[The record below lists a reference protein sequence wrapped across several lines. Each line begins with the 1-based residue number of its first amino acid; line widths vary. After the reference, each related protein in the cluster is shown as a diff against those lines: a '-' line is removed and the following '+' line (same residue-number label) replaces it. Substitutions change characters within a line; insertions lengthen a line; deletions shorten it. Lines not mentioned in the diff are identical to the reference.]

1 MTHSTEE
8 RDLPSQFLLA
18 KSDSEP
24 SPDAVS
30 LENVSFAAIQSEFP
44 DILGEADFFEKSMAH
59 ITEASHFGVLM
70 LQIDELADRLNPN
83 ELFIAL
89 MRQADRICRGSGG
102 FWGLMDNFQVG
113 LVLPETDAA
122 ACQKAVERIKTEFA
136 RQTGQTLTAGLAVYP
151 TISYDKSRI
160 LENAKKA
167 VVHAEFF
174 GPDSCVAF
182 DAVSLNI
189 SGDQYYQK
197 DDITGAMQEYNL
209 ALLLD
214 PQNGNVHNSLGVC
227 YGVKGDLDEALSSF
241 QTAMRLEPKEI
252 MPIYNAGYVHLLKKE
267 YALAL
272 EHFHQAEKIDPEV
285 YELAFQTGRA
295 YLDTNAP
302 QTAVKYLETATRLN
316 PKSCSAFRLLGD
328 CYHLLDRLSDAVNA
342 YKSALKIN
350 SEDACVLSALGF
362 IYEIQGQ
369 NADIALMFCRR
380 GSQLEPDNGLFRH
393 RLARIYFNRQQLAD
407 ALEEFQ
413 KAQDLGYEST
423 HYIEQTMKQLRAAQ

>member
-1 MTHSTEE
+1 MNHPTEE
-8 RDLPSQFLLA
+8 KDLPSQFLLA

-24 SPDAVS
+24 PPEGVF
-30 LENVSFAAIQSEFP
+30 LENFSFDAILSEFP
-44 DILGEADFFEKSMAH
+44 GILGEADFFEKSMAH
-59 ITEASHFGVLM
+59 VADANQYGALM
-70 LQIDELADRLNPN
+70 LQVDGLADRLNPN
-83 ELFIAL
+83 ELLIAL
-89 MRQADRICRGSGG
+89 MRQADLFCRESGG
-102 FWGLMDNFQVG
+102 LWGLMDNFQVG
-113 LVLPETDAA
+113 VMLPEADAA

-136 RQTGQTLTAGLAVYP
+136 RQTGKTVTAGIAVYP
-151 TISYDKSRI
+151 TISFDKSRI

-197 DDITGAMQEYNL
+197 GDIAGAMQEYNL

-214 PQNGNVHNSLGVC
+214 RQNVNVHNSLGVC
-227 YGVKGDLDEALSSF
+227 YGVKGELDEALSSF
-241 QTAMRLEPKEI
+241 QTAMRLAPEEI
-252 MPIYNAGYVHLLKKE
+252 MPIYNAGYVYLLKKE

-272 EHFHQAEKIDPEV
+272 EHFHKAEKIDPEV

-342 YKSALKIN
+342 YKSALKLN
-350 SEDACVLSALGF
+350 SEDACALSALGF

-407 ALEEFQ
+407 ALDEFQ

-423 HYIEQTMKQLRAAQ
+423 HYIEQTMKHLRAAQ

>member
-1 MTHSTEE
+1 MTHLTEE
-8 RDLPSQFLLA
+8 QDFQSQFLLA

-24 SPDAVS
+24 SADTLS
-30 LENVSFAAIQSEFP
+30 LENFSFEAVRSEFP
-44 DILGEADFFEKSMAH
+44 DVLGEAAFLEKSMAH
-59 ITEASHFGVLM
+59 VAAANRFGALM

-83 ELFIAL
+83 ELLIAL
-89 MRQADRICRGSGG
+89 MRQTDHFCPESGG
-102 FWGLMDNFQVG
+102 LWGLMDNFQVG
-113 LVLPETDAA
+113 VVLPETDIP

-136 RQTGQTLTAGLAVYP
+136 RQTGKTLTAGIAVYP

-160 LENAKKA
+160 LENAQKA
-167 VVHAEFF
+167 VAHAEFF

-197 DDITGAMQEYNL
+197 GDIAGAMQEYNL

-214 PQNGNVHNSLGVC
+214 PESVNVHNSLGVC
-227 YGVKGDLDEALSSF
+227 YGVKGELDEALAAF
-241 QTAMRLEPKEI
+241 KTAMRLEPEEI
-252 MPIYNAGYVHLLKKE
+252 MPIYNAGYVYLLKKE

-272 EHFHQAEKIDPEV
+272 EHFHKAEKIDPDV
-285 YELAFQTGRA
+285 YELAFQTGHA

-302 QTAVKYLETATRLN
+302 HTAVKYLETAIRLN
-316 PKSCSAFRLLGD
+316 PNSCSAFQLLGD

-342 YKSALKIN
+342 YKSALKLN
-350 SEDACVLSALGF
+350 SEDACALSALGF

-369 NADIALMFCRR
+369 NADIALMFCRQ

-393 RLARIYFNRQQLAD
+393 RLARIYFNRQQLTE
-407 ALEEFQ
+407 ALDEFQ

-423 HYIEQTMKQLRAAQ
+423 HYIEQTMKHLRAAQ

>member
-44 DILGEADFFEKSMAH
+44 DIRREADFFEKSMAH
-59 ITEASHFGVLM
+59 VTEASHFGVLM

-102 FWGLMDNFQVG
+102 LWGLMDNFQVG
-113 LVLPETDAA
+113 LVLPETGAA

-136 RQTGQTLTAGLAVYP
+136 KQTGQTLTAGLAVYP

-174 GPDSCVAF
+174 GPDSCVEF

-241 QTAMRLEPKEI
+241 QTAMRLDPKEI
-252 MPIYNAGYVHLLKKE
+252 MPIYNAGYAHLLKKE

-316 PKSCSAFRLLGD
+316 PKSCITFRLLGD

-342 YKSALKIN
+342 YKSALKLY
-350 SEDACVLSALGF
+350 SEDACTLSALGF